1 MGEAY
6 IWENYKEKIMTIRL
20 AEEIAIDDEESG
32 VVWFYDKKN
41 VIGSLP
47 NLVGFTENIVRLR
60 IKRFFFFFL
69 EKTLEYELTSTFG
82 EGYVQYKFET
92 ENSSFTLLVTLNK
105 NKKHIL
111 LNLVYSGKYESQMNK
126 LLKEFMTN
134 LKIKYLEQK
143 QKMVSTAGETIS
155 SKLASLSFIAKLV
168 STSMLVYSDK
178 LDLSKTD
185 ISLFIEETLRKFSRY
200 PVTYILGFN
209 DETVFRL
216 LFVNGE
222 LKGVYIRMSGKE
234 FYSEEA
240 VSKLKGLFNV
250 SVYASLLR
258 PEMVI

>member
-1 MGEAY
+1 VTVRLTEELVMG
-6 IWENYKEKIMTIRL
+6 
-20 AEEIAIDDEESG
+20 DEVSNIT
-32 VVWFYDKKN
+32 WFYDKKN
-41 VIGSLP
+41 IIDSMP
-47 NLVGFTENIVRLR
+47 NLVGFTENKVRLR
-60 IKRFFFFFL
+60 IKRLLFL

-82 EGYVQYKFET
+82 EGYVQYEGYIQYKFEN
-92 ENSSFTLLVTLNK
+92 EDSSFALLVTLNK
-105 NKKHIL
+105 DKKRIL
-111 LNLVYSGKYESQMNK
+111 LSLVYSGKYENQMKK
-126 LLKEFMTN
+126 LLEEFMIN
-134 LKIKYLEQK
+134 LKTKYLEQM
-143 QKMVSTAGETIS
+143 QKMVSKVGETIS

-234 FYSEEA
+234 YYSEEA

-250 SVYASLLR
+250 SVYVSLLR
-258 PEMVI
+258 PEMVM

>member
-1 MGEAY
+1 
-6 IWENYKEKIMTIRL
+6 MTFRL
-20 AEEIAIDDEESG
+20 TDEIVINDGESG
-32 VVWFYDKKN
+32 IAWFYDKKN
-41 VIGSLP
+41 VIDSMP
-47 NLVGFTENIVRLR
+47 NLVGFTENKVKLR
-60 IKRFFFFFL
+60 IKRFLFL

-82 EGYVQYKFET
+82 VGEGYIHYKFEN
-92 ENSSFTLLVTLNK
+92 EDSSFALLVTLNK
-105 NKKHIL
+105 DKKRIL
-111 LNLVYSGKYESQMNK
+111 LSITYYGKYENQMIK
-126 LLKEFMTN
+126 LLKEFITN

-178 LDLSKTD
+178 LDLSKKD

-216 LFVNGE
+216 LIVKGE
-222 LKGVYIRMSGKE
+222 LKGVYIRISGKE

-250 SVYASLLR
+250 SVYVSLLR
-258 PEMVI
+258 PEMVIQA